1 MNYKITMEEMR
12 DQLMKT
18 LEKDEGYKIID
29 LLTNEIRNKWD
40 GELKP

>member
-18 LEKDEGYKIID
+18 LEKDEGYKIIN
-29 LLTNEIRNKWD
+29 LLTDEIRSSKVD
-40 GELKP
+40 K